1 MNDPILITGGAT
13 RLGLAL
19 ATQYLENDQPVV
31 ITYRK
36 YRPEIETLKSKG
48 AKILYADFSS
58 DEGIYL
64 AAESLSAEHSR
75 LKSIVH
81 NASTW
86 RTDPG
91 REMGLHN
98 LALMMRIHVGV
109 SMILTD
115 ALAGALLASSN
126 ASVVNISDYVAGRG
140 SANHMAYAA
149 SKSALVNLTK
159 SQAKKYSP
167 RIRINAL
174 CPALLEFREEDDATY
189 RFEAPKKSSLG
200 IVPGFDVAIEAIL
213 YLQENI
219 YTTGIALPLDGG
231 RPLKMP

>member
-1 MNDPILITGGAT
+1 MNTQRVWFAFFIVLALTLNFGFFIGEIDNPLHHNSYELFLTLVVSLIATVLKVGDRSHMGAVLLAT

-58 DEGIYL
+58 DEGIYS

-91 REMGLHN
+91 HEMGLHN

-140 SANHMAYAA
+140 SANHMA
-149 SKSALVNLTK
+149 
-159 SQAKKYSP
+159 
-167 RIRINAL
+167 
-174 CPALLEFREEDDATY
+174 
-189 RFEAPKKSSLG
+189 
-200 IVPGFDVAIEAIL
+200 
-213 YLQENI
+213 
-219 YTTGIALPLDGG
+219 
-231 RPLKMP
+231 